1 MSLLGLLCLLLAIV
15 ATLLF
20 VLYLMQRR
28 ELAGVSEMTRQI
40 GRVLGTQGPP
50 TGRIYLQTDEPELQ
64 ELSQGVNQL
73 IARASQPGD
82 RAPTNPRLFTELA
95 DRTHEIVIIHRK
107 VILFANQQFASL
119 VGIEREKL
127 LGRGMEDLVTPE
139 FADLVADVLR
149 KRLADEA
156 SADRFEVEI
165 IGFQAQ
171 VSRLELNIRRID
183 YEGAPALLVTGVEIV
198 QTSQV
203 RALAEPTYAQELA
216 ESGVFRAPG
225 FAAAGFATDSA
236 ASAGGSAPAMALE
249 SIAEAIVTTDATG
262 QIEYLNPAAERLI
275 GTTLEAA
282 RGKAIGTVV
291 GLVDDAD
298 RRALSDPV
306 YQALASGVPVNLSR
320 RALMI
325 TRGEGDERAIELSA
339 SPMRTAEGEI
349 VGAAVLMHDVTE
361 LRGFARQLSYQATH
375 DALTGLVNRREFERR
390 LDEAITT
397 ARRGESTHILCYL
410 DLDNFKLVNDT
421 SGHLAGDS
429 LLRDVARQL
438 REALRDSDT
447 VARLGG
453 DEFGMLL
460 VGCPLDKARQ
470 IADDLCRRIAEFR
483 FVWKD
488 RVFQIGA
495 SIGIVE
501 LARES
506 SSVEDSLAAADSACY
521 MAKRQGTGN
530 VVVYSARDEALARS
544 TGEIQWLQKLQ
555 SALKDQRFE
564 LYVQTI
570 VPAVVVAPGN
580 DKHRDGGPAMEL
592 LVRMKDETGREIQPM
607 EFIRAAERYRLMGL
621 IDRWVVQKA
630 LDAIVDGTL
639 QVPEGRCVAV
649 NVSGQT
655 LGDTQFLEFVVDCLD
670 RSGVA
675 PAQLCFEMTENAV
688 VANLDHARRFVGVLH
703 GMGCRFAL
711 DDFGSGV
718 GSFSNLRSLPMDYL
732 KIDGSFTR
740 NLGRDTVNQ
749 AMVTAMIKLARTLNF
764 KVIAEQVEDAAALE
778 MVRLMGVDFVQG
790 FVISRPQKLRLAPC
804 GGAAPRG
811 EPTVCR
817 QCAGPADG
825 QHRQHEA
832 PQQVLSERRLEA
844 LGEQHVRVRDHR
856 HDVDRCEAE
865 RRETRG
871 QPHEQQQWQRELGR
885 GRRDR
890 GPVWRQQW
898 HAVLLGEQSQRRFP
912 RGGLQPAGFQE
923 LPADMDAGGEQQPG
937 LQGIERAQHG
947 ALRSER
953 IGKLHRELLR
963 SGGAREARRR
973 ERNGTYLA
981 IGASVPPAIFSQVP
995 LGRCTHSLAS
1005 PSLRAWPAQE
1015 WPLAAQSF
1023 LPALATP

>member
-20 VLYLMQRR
+20 VLYMMQRR
-28 ELAGVSEMTRQI
+28 ELAGIAEMSRQI
-40 GRVLGTQGPP
+40 GRVLGAQGPP

-73 IARASQPGD
+73 IARAAQLGE
-82 RAPTNPRLFTELA
+82 RAPSNPKLFAELA
-95 DRTHEIVIIHRK
+95 DRTHEIVIVHRK

-119 VGIEREKL
+119 VGIERDKL
-127 LGRGMEDLVTPE
+127 LGRALEDLVTPE
-139 FADLVADVLR
+139 FTDLVGDVLR
-149 KRLADEA
+149 KRLADEP

-198 QTSQV
+198 LTSQV
-203 RALAEPTYAQELA
+203 KALAEPSYAQELA
-216 ESGVFRAPG
+216 ESGVFMAPN
-225 FAAAGFATDSA
+225 FAEP
-236 ASAGGSAPAMALE
+236 APALAARDDSHALALE
-249 SIAEAIVTTDATG
+249 SIAEAIVTTDASG
-262 QIEYLNPAAERLI
+262 SVQYLNPAAERLI
-275 GTTLEAA
+275 GTTLDAA
-282 RGKAIGTVV
+282 RGKALGAVV
-291 GLVDDAD
+291 GLVDEAD
-298 RRALSDPV
+298 RRALNDPV

-339 SPMRTAEGEI
+339 SPMRTAAGEI
-349 VGAAVLMHDVTE
+349 AGAAVLMHDVTE

-397 ARRGESTHILCYL
+397 ARRGDNTHILCYL
-410 DLDNFKLVNDT
+410 DLDAFKTVNDT
-421 SGHLAGDS
+421 SGHLAGDA

-438 REALRDSDT
+438 RETLRDSDT

-460 VGCPLDKARQ
+460 IGCPLDKARQ
-470 IADDLCRRIAEFR
+470 IADDLCRKIADFR

-521 MAKRQGTGN
+521 MAKRQGSGR

-564 LYVQTI
+564 LYTQPI
-570 VPAVVVAPGN
+570 VPASATAVGN
-580 DKHRDGGPAMEL
+580 GDGPALEV
-592 LVRMKDETGREIQPM
+592 LVRMTDDNGEEVQPL

-621 IDRWVVQKA
+621 IDRWVVQKT
-630 LDAIVDGTL
+630 LDSLVDGSL
-639 QVPEGRCVAV
+639 QLPPGRCVAI

-655 LGDTQFLEFVVDCLD
+655 LGDTQFLEFVVDGLD

-718 GSFSNLRSLPMDYL
+718 GSFSNLRSLPLDYL

-740 NLGRDTVNQ
+740 NLGRDSVNQ

-764 KVIAEQVEDAAALE
+764 KVIAEQVEDSAALD
-778 MVRLMGVDFVQG
+778 MVRQMGVDFVQG
-790 FVISRPQKLRLAPC
+790 YAISRPQKLRLA
-804 GGAAPRG
+804 A
-811 EPTVCR
+811 
-817 QCAGPADG
+817 
-825 QHRQHEA
+825 
-832 PQQVLSERRLEA
+832 
-844 LGEQHVRVRDHR
+844 
-856 HDVDRCEAE
+856 
-865 RRETRG
+865 
-871 QPHEQQQWQRELGR
+871 
-885 GRRDR
+885 
-890 GPVWRQQW
+890 
-898 HAVLLGEQSQRRFP
+898 
-912 RGGLQPAGFQE
+912 
-923 LPADMDAGGEQQPG
+923 
-937 LQGIERAQHG
+937 
-947 ALRSER
+947 
-953 IGKLHRELLR
+953 
-963 SGGAREARRR
+963 
-973 ERNGTYLA
+973 
-981 IGASVPPAIFSQVP
+981 
-995 LGRCTHSLAS
+995 
-1005 PSLRAWPAQE
+1005 
-1015 WPLAAQSF
+1015 
-1023 LPALATP
+1023 